1 MKKIYFVLPGFSR
14 RPIGGYKIILKYAN
28 LLASENY
35 KVGIVYLEDKRYPKY
50 SWKWLVLKY
59 WTKKGPNWIKLNGSI
74 KTYTIRNLKKAT
86 IETNSEDIAIASS
99 VETVLPTEKLFSNAQ
114 KFYFIQDLE
123 DWNVDKEYLFETY
136 NKHFTNITISRW
148 LKEVVDKHTIGSK
161 KTEYIRNPIDTK
173 AYRVLKPIEKREP
186 FKIGMLY
193 HKAPYK
199 GSKQTLETIMDLKKR
214 YPQLEL
220 IMFGTAESPKKLPEW
235 ITYHRNAT
243 QAETIAIYNN
253 ISIFVSGTIKE
264 GFGLTGLEAMA
275 CGAALVSTD
284 YLGAKEYA
292 INNVNSLLSPVNDY
306 GALQKNVEL
315 LMKDDSLR
323 TSLAERGVQRA
334 QEYSWKRAYDK
345 FKKVIFKS
353 K

>member
-35 KVGIVYLEDKRYPKY
+35 EVRIVYLEDDRYPKY

-59 WTKKGPNWIKLNGSI
+59 WTKKGPDWIKLNSSI
-74 KTYTIRNLKKAT
+74 KTHTIKNIKRARLD
-86 IETNSEDIAIASS
+86 TNSEDIAIASS
-99 VETVLPTEKLFSNAQ
+99 VETVLPTEKLFPNAK

-136 NKHFTNITISRW
+136 NKDFTNITISRW
-148 LKEVVDKHTIGSK
+148 LKEVVDKHTMTSK
-161 KTEYIRNPIDTK
+161 KTEYIRNPIDTT
-173 AYRVLKPIEKREP
+173 AYRVFKPIEKRKP

-199 GSKQTLETIMDLKKR
+199 GSKQTLKAIAGLKKR

-220 IMFGTAESPKKLPEW
+220 IMFGTAVSPKSLPNW
-235 ITYHRNAT
+235 ITYHKNAT
-243 QAETIAIYNN
+243 QAETIDIYNS

-292 INNVNSLLSPVNDY
+292 INDVNSLLSPVNDY

-315 LMKDDSLR
+315 LMKEDTLR
-323 TSLAERGVQRA
+323 ISLAKHGVQRA
-334 QEYSWKRAYDK
+334 QEYSWNRAYDR

>member
-35 KVGIVYLEDKRYPKY
+35 EVRIVYLEGNRYPKY
-50 SWKWLVLKY
+50 SWKWLILNY
-59 WTKKGPNWIKLNGSI
+59 WTKKGPDWIKLNSSI
-74 KTYTIRNLKKAT
+74 KTYTIKDLKKAM

-99 VETVLPTEKLFSNAQ
+99 VETVSPTETLFSNAK

-136 NKHFTNITISRW
+136 NKDFTNITISRW
-148 LKEVVDKHTIGSK
+148 LKEVVDKHTSDSK
-161 KTEYIRNPIDTK
+161 KTEYIRNPIDTT
-173 AYRVLKPIEKREP
+173 AYRVFKPVEKRNP

-199 GSKQTLETIMDLKKR
+199 GSKQTLKAILGLKKR

-220 IMFGTAESPKKLPEW
+220 IMFGTAEAPKKLPEW
-235 ITYHRNAT
+235 ITYHKNAT
-243 QAETIAIYNN
+243 QTETIAIYNS

-292 INNVNSLLSPVNDY
+292 INNVNSLLSPVHDY

-315 LMKDDSLR
+315 LMKDDTLR
-323 TSLAERGVQRA
+323 VSLAKHGVQRA
-334 QEYSWKRAYDK
+334 QEYSWNRAYDK